1 MDRLQKIVDL
11 RLGRVDRRLDATLC
25 SAFLAQM
32 QLPDPAPLNLGEL
45 DHCFAF
51 LAQIAYHLYDD
62 LVYYSFSQ
70 PAAFEKQDSVR
81 PRRETPVM
89 SYDDHPDLQVIHD
102 RGEKLVQN
110 FSVRAVEIARRLVRQ
125 EDARIHRERPRHSC
139 PLLLAS
145 GQLRRAVR
153 HASSQ
158 PDTREEL

>member
-1 MDRLQKIVDL
+1 
-11 RLGRVDRRLDATLC
+11 
-25 SAFLAQM
+25 M

-51 LAQIAYHLYDD
+51 FAQIAYHLYDD

-110 FSVRAVEIARRLVRQ
+110 FSVRTVQISRRLIGQ
-125 EDARIHRERPRHSC
+125 EDARIHRERPRHRGA
-139 PLLLAS
+139 LLLAA
-145 GQLRRAVR
+145 GQLRRPVR
-153 HASSQ
+153 HSCAQ
-158 PDTREEL
+158 PYTREEL